1 MPKLYA
7 NKMNNKILR
16 QNQSQS
22 ALRARSVSKD
32 YKLMTEQKY
41 GWRDEEKQILEEKK
55 TEGCTF
61 KPDLKKSKTFQSA
74 RKTTYVPTNFSN
86 FK

>member
-1 MPKLYA
+1 
-7 NKMNNKILR
+7 
-16 QNQSQS
+16 
-22 ALRARSVSKD
+22 
-32 YKLMTEQKY
+32 MTEQKY